1 MELTWLRVLLSEI
14 NFGLKKLMILFFCD
28 NTIDIEIA
36 NDLIQNDPTKHI
48 DLDKNY
54 IKDNLDFDM
63 IKVPYIKNADQ
74 LVDMMTYVVTSGAFY
89 VSLSKLGMC
98 DNYVPT
104 WGVESTYIHNCDL
117 KLWFIKLELWF
128 IVVFDYT
135 IMIYATIYC

>member
-1 MELTWLRVLLSEI
+1 MKDLDALKCFMGIELSRSKQGIFLSQHKYTLDLLVE
-14 NFGLKKLMILFFCD
+14 
-28 NTIDIEIA
+28 TDIEIA
-36 NDLIQNDPTKHI
+36 NDSVQNDPTKHI

-104 WGVESTYIHNCDL
+104 
-117 KLWFIKLELWF
+117 
-128 IVVFDYT
+128 
-135 IMIYATIYC
+135 